1 MNSNRLYI
9 LAQLREHGPM
19 HGHQIRLRAEEERTT
34 LWTDMSV
41 GALYGA
47 LGRLQREGLIEA
59 VRTEREGNYPER
71 VVYAITEEGQR
82 ALVSLIDRTL
92 RHVGNPTD
100 PFDLAL
106 VYARPID
113 EAALHAILMR
123 RIDELRLR
131 IASLKDQIRA
141 NVRYIRPV
149 EQLASWHV
157 IDRLQADIA
166 WHQRLLDHLP
176 EIIRN
181 SEGPVEIADA
191 TLLASLME
199 D

>member
-1 MNSNRLYI
+1 
-9 LAQLREHGPM
+9 M

-47 LGRLQREGLIEA
+47 LGRLQREGLIDA

-71 VVYAITEEGQR
+71 VVYAITEEGKR
-82 ALVSLIDRTL
+82 ALFTLIDRTL

-106 VYARPID
+106 VYARPIE
-113 EAALHAILMR
+113 EARLSTILQR
-123 RIDELRLR
+123 RIEELRLR
-131 IASLKDQIRA
+131 VGSMKDQVRA
-141 NVRYIRPV
+141 NARYIRPV

-157 IDRLQADIA
+157 IDRLQADIR
-166 WHQRLLDHLP
+166 WHERLLDHLP
-176 EIIRN
+176 EII
-181 SEGPVEIADA
+181 SDAEGSVEIEDA
-191 TLLASLME
+191 ILLSSLME